1 MRNAVVVILLMLA
14 VSAQAQ
20 TEPEYRLEVGGGV
33 GMVSYEGDFNGNI
46 FKNPQPMFSL
56 LAKYKFNP
64 RMAIAMNISYGT
76 LKGSAKDVT
85 SYVPEEWADYDFKT
99 NIGDVG
105 FRLECNFWPF
115 GTGMEYRGAQRLTPY
130 IFVGLGTT
138 VFKTDETQLTMNMPL
153 GIGVKY
159 KAAKRVNMALE
170 WAMHFS
176 NSDRLDGV
184 SDPYGIKSS
193 GLFKNTD
200 CYSQLR
206 LSVTYDLWAKCKTCH
221 NDRD

>member
-1 MRNAVVVILLMLA
+1 
-14 VSAQAQ
+14 
-20 TEPEYRLEVGGGV
+20 
-33 GMVSYEGDFNGNI
+33 MVSYEGDFNGNI
-46 FKNPQPMFSL
+46 FKNAQPMFSL
-56 LAKYKFNP
+56 LAKYRFNP
-64 RMAIAMNISYGT
+64 RMALAMNISYGS
-76 LKGSAKDVT
+76 LKGSAKDVS

-105 FRLECNFWPF
+105 LRLECNFWPF

-130 IFVGLGTT
+130 IFIGLGTT
-138 VFKTDETQLTMNMPL
+138 VFKTDETRLTMNMPI

-159 KAAKRVNMALE
+159 KAANRVNMALE